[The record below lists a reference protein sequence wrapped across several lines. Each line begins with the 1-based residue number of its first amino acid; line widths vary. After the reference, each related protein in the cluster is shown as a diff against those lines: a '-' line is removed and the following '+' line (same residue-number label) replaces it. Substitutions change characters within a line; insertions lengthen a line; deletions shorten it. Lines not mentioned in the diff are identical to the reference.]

1 VIDLSNQMIYR
12 ISNLDVQNE
21 RISYQMST
29 GKVLQN
35 GSDDSVLYARYLNIE
50 NKLRDSE
57 GLKTQIDK
65 TVAQNNV
72 ADDVVNEVKDTL
84 DDIKQD
90 LLKSLN
96 SGMTRNDM
104 LAVATNVSG
113 MRDNLMRL
121 ANTQIDGEY
130 IFAGSNTT
138 VMPYEKDSDFII
150 NGQVN
155 FNGNSH
161 LRNIAVDPG
170 IYRERGVPAS
180 DIFMYN
186 TDTTAVD
193 NTLSFSKNE
202 MVIDQNGYTW
212 KLNTNAVFDPK
223 LEKLNQDGTVSE
235 EYLEVKSDGSVTFHE
250 TDLIGGTWQFI
261 DYSDSDSDGDPLTGV
276 TKDRVYKMAADGVT
290 PTAEYRYVTNVGT
303 DSGGTIYKTLDGN
316 DPAIYTTED
325 ITTATNIKSNTQSGL
340 LLEAKKN
347 VFDDL
352 NIIVNAL
359 NGYSTVQTD
368 TANFGEKET
377 LLGDTQVRDLLSNYL
392 GKVDQQ
398 YNATNIGHAE
408 LGGRN
413 KVFETYLES
422 ISTKVTHYNILIQE
436 TNGADLAKLS
446 MESKA
451 LEMTYSA
458 LFSTV
463 AKMSQLS
470 LVNYIK

>member
-1 VIDLSNQMIYR
+1 MIDLSNQMIYR
-12 ISNLDVQNE
+12 IGNLDVQNE

-29 GKVLQN
+29 GKILQN
-35 GSDDSVLYARYLNIE
+35 GSDDSVLYARYLNVE

-57 GLKTQIDK
+57 GLKIQMDK

-113 MRDNLMRL
+113 MRDNLLRL

-138 VMPYEKDSDFII
+138 IMPYEQDSDFII
-150 NGQVN
+150 NGQID
-155 FNGNSH
+155 FNGNTH
-161 LRNIAVDPG
+161 LRNIAVDTA

-180 DIFMYN
+180 DVFMYN

-193 NTLSFSKNE
+193 NTLSFGKNE
-202 MVIDQNGYTW
+202 MIVDQNGYTW
-212 KLNTNAVFDPK
+212 KLNGGGTAIYK
-223 LEKLNQDGTVSE
+223 YNQDGTASS
-235 EYLEVKSDGSVTFHE
+235 EYLTVT
-250 TDLIGGTWQFI
+250 
-261 DYSDSDSDGDPLTGV
+261 S
-276 TKDRVYKMAADGVT
+276 
-290 PTAEYRYVTNVGT
+290 
-303 DSGGTIYKTLDGN
+303 DGN
-316 DPAIYTTED
+316 DPAMYTTED
-325 ITTATNIKSNTQSGL
+325 ITTAVNIKPNTQSGL
-340 LLEAKKN
+340 LLESKHN
-347 VFDDL
+347 IFDDL
-352 NIIVNAL
+352 NIIINGL
-359 NGYSTVQTD
+359 NGYSTIQTD
-368 TANFGEKET
+368 SANYGEKST
-377 LLGDTQVRDLLSNYL
+377 LLDDTQVRDLLSSYL
-392 GKVDQQ
+392 GKVDEQ

-422 ISTKVTHYNILIQE
+422 ISTKITHYNILIQE

>member
-12 ISNLDVQNE
+12 IGNLDIQNE

-35 GSDDSVLYARYLNIE
+35 GSDDSVLYGRYLNIE

-57 GLKTQIDK
+57 GLKIQIDK

-72 ADDVVNEVKDTL
+72 ADDVINEVKDTL
-84 DDIKQD
+84 ELLKQE

-96 SGMTRNDM
+96 SGMTRSDK
-104 LAVATNVSG
+104 LAVATNISG
-113 MRDNLMRL
+113 MRDNLLRL

-138 VMPYEKDSDFII
+138 IQPYSQDPNFVI
-150 NGQVN
+150 NGQIN

-161 LRNIAVDPG
+161 LRNIAVDPSV
-170 IYRERGVPAS
+170 YRERGIAS
-180 DIFMYN
+180 SDVFMYN

-193 NTLSFSKNE
+193 NTLTFKESE
-202 MVIDQNGYTW
+202 MVIDQNGYAW
-212 KLNTNAVFDPK
+212 KLNSVGDK
-223 LEKLNQDGTVSE
+223 LEKYSQDGN
-235 EYLEVKSDGSVTFHE
+235 VT
-250 TDLIGGTWQFI
+250 
-261 DYSDSDSDGDPLTGV
+261 SGV
-276 TKDRVYKMAADGVT
+276 DAEFLYVT
-290 PTAEYRYVTNVGT
+290 PTST
-303 DSGGTIYKTLDGN
+303 DPKV
-316 DPAIYTTED
+316 YTTED
-325 ITTATNIKSNTQSGL
+325 ITTASAGTHLKQNTQIGL
-340 LLEAKKN
+340 LLETKHN
-347 VFDDL
+347 IFDDL
-352 NIIVNAL
+352 NVTINAL
-359 NGYSTVQTD
+359 KGYKTVISDGATNGQQNGIATD
-368 TANFGEKET
+368 TE
-377 LLGDTQVRDLLSNYL
+377 VRDLLSNYL
-392 GKVDQQ
+392 GKVDEQ
-398 YNATNIGHAE
+398 YSATNIGHAE

-413 KVFETYLES
+413 KVFETYLDS
-422 ISTKVTHYNILIQE
+422 ITTKITHYNILLQE

-463 AKMSQLS
+463 SKMSQLS

>member
-1 VIDLSNQMIYR
+1 MIDLSNQMIYR
-12 ISNLDVQNE
+12 IGNLDIQNE

-29 GKVLQN
+29 GKILQN

-57 GLKTQIDK
+57 GLKIQMDK

-72 ADDVVNEVKDTL
+72 ADDVINEVKNTL
-84 DDIKQD
+84 GDNGIKQD
-90 LLKSLN
+90 LLKALN
-96 SGMTRNDM
+96 SGMTRSDM
-104 LAVATNVSG
+104 LAVATNISG
-113 MRDNLMRL
+113 MRDNLLRL

-138 VMPYEKDSDFII
+138 VMPYEQDSDFNI
-150 NGQVN
+150 NGQID

-161 LRNIAVDPG
+161 LRNIAVDSG

-180 DIFMYN
+180 DVFMYN

-193 NTLSFSKNE
+193 NTLSFGKNE
-202 MVIDQNGYTW
+202 MIVDQNGYTW
-212 KLNTNAVFDPK
+212 KLNGGGTAINK
-223 LEKLNQDGTVSE
+223 YNQDGSMSS
-235 EYLEVKSDGSVTFHE
+235 EYLAVSS
-250 TDLIGGTWQFI
+250 
-261 DYSDSDSDGDPLTGV
+261 
-276 TKDRVYKMAADGVT
+276 
-290 PTAEYRYVTNVGT
+290 
-303 DSGGTIYKTLDGN
+303 DGN
-316 DPAIYTTED
+316 DPATYTTED
-325 ITTATNIKSNTQSGL
+325 ITTATNIKPNTQSGL
-340 LLEAKKN
+340 LLESKHN
-347 VFDDL
+347 IFDDL
-352 NIIVNAL
+352 NIIINAL
-359 NGYSTVQTD
+359 NGYATVQTD
-368 TANFGEKET
+368 SANYGEKGA
-377 LLGDTQVRDLLSNYL
+377 LLDDTEVRSLLSNYL
-392 GKVDQQ
+392 GKIDEQ

-463 AKMSQLS
+463 SKMSQLS